1 MRIYKNEIRIFRL
14 LSVLLVLVLASA
26 TLLPKR
32 AVPRAAEGSGGF
44 VLRLSEV
51 EEALLPHLHV
61 GDRVIDRQSRCIL
74 GDILEIR
81 TEASYREIFSEA
93 DGALVSARVPER
105 SDLLLTL
112 SAKREDGT
120 LFTADGIQPKIGQIY
135 YFRTY
140 DFIGTGRVVA
150 LI

>member
-1 MRIYKNEIRIFRL
+1 MRIYKNEIRLFRL
-14 LSVLLVLVLASA
+14 LSVVLVAVLSA
-26 TLLPKR
+26 VTLLPKPAEKR
-32 AVPRAAEGSGGF
+32 SAEGSSGF

-51 EEALLPHLHV
+51 EEELLSHLHV
-61 GDRVIDRQSRCIL
+61 GDRVIDRQSRSIL

-81 TEASYREIFSEA
+81 TEESYREIFSETE
-93 DGALVSARVPER
+93 GALVSARVPER
-105 SDLLLTL
+105 FDLLLTL
-112 SAKREDGT
+112 NAKREDGR

-140 DFIGTGRVVA
+140 DFIGEGRVVA

>member
-14 LSVLLVLVLASA
+14 LSVLLVAVLSAA
-26 TLLPKR
+26 TLLPKQ
-32 AVPRAAEGSGGF
+32 AAQRSAEAPGGF

-51 EEALLPHLHV
+51 EEAFLSHLHV
-61 GDRVIDRQSRCIL
+61 GDRVVDRQSRCIL

-81 TEASYREIFSEA
+81 TEESYREIFSEA
-93 DGALVSARVPER
+93 GGALVSARVPER
-105 SDLLLTL
+105 FDLLLTL

-120 LFTADGIQPKIGQIY
+120 LITEDGIRPKIGQIY

-140 DFIGTGRVVA
+140 DFIGTGRVVE

>member
-1 MRIYKNEIRIFRL
+1 MRIYKNEIRVFRL
-14 LSVLLVLVLASA
+14 LSVLSVALLSA
-26 TLLPKR
+26 VTLLPRPAAKR
-32 AVPRAAEGSGGF
+32 SAEGGGGF
-44 VLRLSEV
+44 VLQLSEV
-51 EEALLPHLHV
+51 EEELLLRLHV
-61 GDRVIDRQSRCIL
+61 GDRVIDRQNRSIL

-81 TEASYREIFSEA
+81 AEESYREIFSEA

-105 SDLLLTL
+105 FDLLLTI
-112 SAKREDGT
+112 SAEREDGR

-140 DFIGTGRVVA
+140 DFIGAGRVVA